1 MSYKHI
7 LVAVDLTSESKIL
20 IHKSAKLAKSLD
32 AEVSLIHI
40 DPSYEDV
47 CKQTGLLD
55 VDLYDNCEVAVE
67 KALTELKNLADESD
81 YPIKHCLVGTGK
93 FGKSLK
99 ETSEKYG
106 IDLVVYGHHHDFMS
120 RLFSSSQPV
129 LNTIDVD
136 MLVIP
141 ITKDA

>member
-7 LVAVDLTSESKIL
+7 LVAVDLTPESKIL
-20 IHKSAKLAKSLD
+20 LDKSAKLAKSLG

-40 DPSYEDV
+40 DPNYEKV
-47 CKQTGLLD
+47 CNQTGLLD

-67 KALTELKNLADESD
+67 KALTELKNLANDID
-81 YPIKHCLVGTGK
+81 YSVKHRLVGTGK
-93 FGKSLK
+93 YEKILK
-99 ETSEKYG
+99 EAAEKYEV
-106 IDLVVYGHHHDFMS
+106 DLVVCGHHHDFMS
-120 RLFSSSQPV
+120 RIFSSSQPA
-129 LNTIDVD
+129 LNIIDVD